1 MSKNIGKIIR
11 ANKLPEKGKRITNV
25 IYQVAVPGTAT
36 YIDYAVDENG
46 DIKTPTLNQSIAKN
60 QFGKV
65 KTVDNKEPD
74 NNGNVDL
81 GIQELKNNSEAS
93 MKKIGLQEVSNSFS
107 LSSNLENSSE
117 DKSVANFTF
126 NEEEQNI
133 NLSVV
138 DQLTALGG
146 KLSLSKNGMRIE
158 APLSHES
165 SGNPT
170 FGVIEV
176 SKDEGVIRVQRL
188 DSNYE
193 GFGFSIEED
202 RIAVYS
208 GDGTVAEVNSL
219 GIFEGGTKLISEID
233 LTEIITLKTGFFDLS
248 KKRDLK
254 KTVFIKNE
262 TPEGV
267 PMKECYIPE
276 PNYSRLGQEII
287 ITNNGKNSFEEI
299 KIKSGDKSYSVPVF
313 TVITLKFDGET
324 WIQIARGSI
333 RD

>member
-11 ANKLPEKGKRITNV
+11 ANSLPEKGKRITNV

-65 KTVDNKEPD
+65 KTVDHKEPD

-81 GIQELKNNSEAS
+81 GIEELKNNSEAS

-107 LSSNLENSSE
+107 LSSNLGNSSA

-146 KLSLSKNGMRIE
+146 KLSVSKDGMRIE
-158 APLSHES
+158 APLPNE
-165 SGNPT
+165 GNPT
-170 FGVIEV
+170 VGIIEIDNSYDRIRMQRVDDDGV
-176 SKDEGVIRVQRL
+176 
-188 DSNYE
+188 
-193 GFGFSIEED
+193 GFGFIIEEN
-202 RIAVYS
+202 RIIITSDEGNIVEINY
-208 GDGTVAEVNSL
+208 N
-219 GIFEGGTKLISEID
+219 GIYQNDSKLVSEEDLISSISVSTD
-233 LTEIITLKTGFFDLS
+233 LNLSTERYLKRTTILKYESYFASSPQLILPDVTHS
-248 KKRDLK
+248 K
-254 KTVFIKNE
+254 
-262 TPEGV
+262 
-267 PMKECYIPE
+267 
-276 PNYSRLGQEII
+276 LGQEII
-287 ITNNGKNSFEEI
+287 VINYDSNSEHVIVKGYMDYAVGSEQ
-299 KIKSGDKSYSVPVF
+299 SF
-313 TVITLKFDGET
+313 TFIFDGT
-324 WIQIARGSI
+324 NWINKGNSRIE
-333 RD
+333 